1 MDTLTSLALEAMPN
15 FVIVD
20 ARGIITYMNT
30 TYLEMLGLTRDQVI
44 GHSAEEVIPGTRL
57 LTILQ
62 TGVSEIGDTMTFF
75 HQKEQRE
82 VHVMCNRRVIRDASG
97 QIIGALGVTTAN
109 TDEELEMLAA
119 AYYESINGERP
130 PISQVDHVDDEEVTI
145 HLYEDMGD
153 HIATWDWYTV
163 NRSTLKG
170 QDNLG
175 NEIDLSSVADR

>member
-1 MDTLTSLALEAMPN
+1 MTTLLILAGCGSGSSNDEAANDEATDVSQEIQTEDTSS
-15 FVIVD
+15 
-20 ARGIITYMNT
+20 RWY
-30 TYLEMLGLTRDQVI
+30 
-44 GHSAEEVIPGTRL
+44 
-57 LTILQ
+57 
-62 TGVSEIGDTMTFF
+62 
-75 HQKEQRE
+75 
-82 VHVMCNRRVIRDASG
+82 
-97 QIIGALGVTTAN
+97 

>member
-1 MDTLTSLALEAMPN
+1 MRHRILVGCLLLMITLLILAGCGSGSSNDE
-15 FVIVD
+15 V
-20 ARGIITYMNT
+20 MNGYT
-30 TYLEMLGLTRDQVI
+30 
-44 GHSAEEVIPGTRL
+44 
-57 LTILQ
+57 
-62 TGVSEIGDTMTFF
+62 
-75 HQKEQRE
+75 
-82 VHVMCNRRVIRDASG
+82 N
-97 QIIGALGVTTAN
+97 
-109 TDEELEMLAA
+109 EELEMMAA

-130 PISQVDHVDDEEVTI
+130 PISQVDHEDGDEVTI

>member
-1 MDTLTSLALEAMPN
+1 MRHRILVGCLLLMTTLLILAGCGSGSSNDEAANDEATDVSQEIQTEDTSS
-15 FVIVD
+15 
-20 ARGIITYMNT
+20 RWY
-30 TYLEMLGLTRDQVI
+30 
-44 GHSAEEVIPGTRL
+44 
-57 LTILQ
+57 
-62 TGVSEIGDTMTFF
+62 
-75 HQKEQRE
+75 
-82 VHVMCNRRVIRDASG
+82 
-97 QIIGALGVTTAN
+97 